1 MRCVYWTS
9 VLVLIL
15 VITCGCLQP
24 APAAITPVQSPTV
37 PVTLPTAVTTTP
49 DAEKQVNF
57 TVTES
62 KTMVNVTYEGG
73 PDAADLQ
80 SINIRIMNQD
90 DTQFERTVDNPAVR
104 IPYIFTYRGN
114 ANARYVNIIGTF
126 TNGYQQTVLMYYM

>member
-1 MRCVYWTS
+1 MYWTS

-24 APAAITPVQSPTV
+24 APATITPVQSPTE
-37 PVTLPTAVTTTP
+37 PVTLPTSVTTIMNMQ
-49 DAEKQVNF
+49 KQVNF

-90 DTQFERTVDNPAVR
+90 GTQFPRTIDNPV
-104 IPYIFTYRGN
+104 IGVPYLFTYRGN
-114 ANARYVNIIGTF
+114 ANAKYVNIVGTF

>member
-1 MRCVYWTS
+1 MN
-9 VLVLIL
+9 
-15 VITCGCLQP
+15 
-24 APAAITPVQSPTV
+24 VQ
-37 PVTLPTAVTTTP
+37 
-49 DAEKQVNF
+49 KQVNF

-90 DTQFERTVDNPAVR
+90 GTQFPRTIDNPV
-104 IPYIFTYRGN
+104 IGVPYLFTYRGN
-114 ANARYVNIIGTF
+114 ANAKYVNIVGTF

>member
-1 MRCVYWTS
+1 MRCVYWTCIL
-9 VLVLIL
+9 VFVLI
-15 VITCGCLQP
+15 ITCGCLQA
-24 APAAITPVQSPTV
+24 APSTPPVVQTPTE
-37 PVTLPTAVTTTP
+37 PVTLPTSVTTIMNVQ
-49 DAEKQVNF
+49 KQVNF

-90 DTQFERTVDNPAVR
+90 GTQFPRTIDNPV
-104 IPYIFTYRGN
+104 IGVPYLFTYRGN
-114 ANARYVNIIGTF
+114 ANAKYVNIVGTF